1 MENLPN
7 RLSLKELAIDDR
19 PREKMLQKGAGALSN
34 AELLAILIGSGNN
47 KETAVEL
54 SQRILTDNR
63 NNLAEL
69 STKDLPHLMTYRG
82 IGEAKAITI
91 AAAMEIGRRRSMEK
105 ALERPSVSTSEE
117 AYNILKTYMEDLD
130 HEEVWVLYLNQAN
143 KVISSK
149 KISSGGVALAI
160 MDVKLIMKEACNLLA
175 SSIILS
181 HNHPS
186 GAIIPS
192 EHDKKST
199 QRIKEACNI
208 FEISMLD
215 HIIVGKGS
223 YFSFNDNGL
232 LLLEEK
238 QTKKK

>member
-69 STKDLPHLMTYRG
+69 STKDLPQLMTYRG

-91 AAAMEIGRRRSMEK
+91 AAAMEIGRRRSVEK

-160 MDVKLIMKEACNLLA
+160 MDVKLIMKEALNLLA

-186 GAIIPS
+186 GAITPS

-208 FEISMLD
+208 FEISLLD
-215 HIIVGKGS
+215 HIIVGKGTF
-223 YFSFNDNGL
+223 FSFNDNCIL
-232 LLLEEK
+232 
-238 QTKKK
+238 

>member
-69 STKDLPHLMTYRG
+69 STKDLPQLMTYRG

-91 AAAMEIGRRRSMEK
+91 AAAMEIGRRRSVEK

-117 AYNILKTYMEDLD
+117 AYNILKTYMEDLS

-160 MDVKLIMKEACNLLA
+160 MDVRLIMKEALNLLA
-175 SSIILS
+175 SSIILF
-181 HNHPS
+181 PS
-186 GAIIPS
+186 
-192 EHDKKST
+192 
-199 QRIKEACNI
+199 ACWP
-208 FEISMLD
+208 FTWWPWAQIS
-215 HIIVGKGS
+215 S
-223 YFSFNDNGL
+223 Y
-232 LLLEEK
+232 
-238 QTKKK
+238 Q

>member
-19 PREKMLQKGAGALSN
+19 PREKMLHKGAGTLSN
-34 AELLAILIGSGNN
+34 AELLAILIGSGNS

-54 SQRILTDNR
+54 SQRILTDNH

-69 STKDLPHLMTYRG
+69 SARDIFHLMTYKG
-82 IGEAKAITI
+82 IGEAKAISI
-91 AAAMEIGRRRSMEK
+91 AAAMEIGRRRSIEK
-105 ALERPSVSTSEE
+105 ALEKPTIKESKD
-117 AYNILKTYMEDLD
+117 AYEILKTFMEDLD
-130 HEEVWVLYLNQAN
+130 HEEVWVIYLNQAN

-160 MDVKLIMKEACNLLA
+160 MDVRLIMKEAINQLA
-175 SSIILS
+175 SAIILS

-186 GAIIPS
+186 GAITPS

-208 FEISMLD
+208 FEISLLD

-223 YFSFNDNGL
+223 YFSFNDNGQL
-232 LLLEEK
+232 HLK
-238 QTKKK
+238 N

>member
-117 AYNILKTYMEDLD
+117 
-130 HEEVWVLYLNQAN
+130 
-143 KVISSK
+143 SK
-149 KISSGGVALAI
+149 
-160 MDVKLIMKEACNLLA
+160 
-175 SSIILS
+175 
-181 HNHPS
+181 HHPF
-186 GAIIPS
+186 I
-192 EHDKKST
+192 
-199 QRIKEACNI
+199 
-208 FEISMLD
+208 
-215 HIIVGKGS
+215 GS
-223 YFSFNDNGL
+223 YPAISIPTGYVTL
-232 LLLEEK
+232 SS
-238 QTKKK
+238 TV

>member
-63 NNLAEL
+63 NKLAEL

-199 QRIKEACNI
+199 QRIKDLN
-208 FEISMLD
+208 
-215 HIIVGKGS
+215 
-223 YFSFNDNGL
+223 
-232 LLLEEK
+232 
-238 QTKKK
+238 

>member
-69 STKDLPHLMTYRG
+69 STKDLPQLMTYRG

-91 AAAMEIGRRRSMEK
+91 AAAMEIGRRRSVEK

-117 AYNILKTYMEDLD
+117 AYNILKTYMEDLS

-160 MDVKLIMKEACNLLA
+160 MDVRLIMKEALNLLA

>member
-69 STKDLPHLMTYRG
+69 STKDLPQLMTYRG

-91 AAAMEIGRRRSMEK
+91 AAAMEIGRRRSVEK
-105 ALERPSVSTSEE
+105 ALEKPSVKTSED
-117 AYNILKTYMEDLD
+117 AYSILKTFMEDLS

-160 MDVKLIMKEACNLLA
+160 MDVRLIMKEALNLLA

-186 GAIIPS
+186 GAITPS

-208 FEISMLD
+208 FEISLLD
-215 HIIVGKGS
+215 HIIVGKGTF
-223 YFSFNDNGL
+223 FSFNDNCIL
-232 LLLEEK
+232 
-238 QTKKK
+238 